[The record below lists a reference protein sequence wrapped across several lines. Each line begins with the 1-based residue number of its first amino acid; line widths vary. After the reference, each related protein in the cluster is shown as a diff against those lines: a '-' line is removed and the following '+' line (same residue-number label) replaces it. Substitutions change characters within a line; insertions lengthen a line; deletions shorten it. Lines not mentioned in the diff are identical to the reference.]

1 MKGLYMITGPVWS
14 KVSEEAIDLVQKLL
28 TFNPEKRI
36 SAQDAMQH
44 PWFAKFSKAVEMKDI
59 LNSEAL
65 KNLKDFNANTK
76 MQ

>member
-1 MKGLYMITGPVWS
+1 
-14 KVSEEAIDLVQKLL
+14 
-28 TFNPEKRI
+28 
-36 SAQDAMQH
+36 MQH

-76 MQ
+76 M